1 MSLLYL
7 ALGAAWMFA
16 FIANW
21 RSVMQLQY
29 CITAVV
35 ALGMI
40 EMSTWYFDYVNFN
53 STGFRPYGT
62 TIGAVLISSA
72 RKTVSRSLV
81 LVPRLHPSPWSG
93 RRRHKIHARAAR
105 RVEGP
110 TL

>member
-1 MSLLYL
+1 MESCTSGVTVSGQTTWKNPGGYLPGMMSFNLPFFGIMSLAYL
-7 ALGAAWMFA
+7 VLGAVWMFA

-29 CITAVV
+29 CITVVV

-62 TIGAVLISSA
+62 TILA
-72 RKTVSRSLV
+72 
-81 LVPRLHPSPWSG
+81 
-93 RRRHKIHARAAR
+93 
-105 RVEGP
+105 
-110 TL
+110 